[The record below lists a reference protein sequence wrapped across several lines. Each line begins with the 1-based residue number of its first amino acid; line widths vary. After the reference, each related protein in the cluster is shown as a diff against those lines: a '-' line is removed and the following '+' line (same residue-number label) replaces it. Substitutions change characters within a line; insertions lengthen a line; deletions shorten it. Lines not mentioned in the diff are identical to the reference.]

1 MPTSTKLRIRS
12 VTVGGN
18 EPGVPSNT
26 GDGAQM
32 SKTGRF
38 YLALQEEREMEGE
51 LTSRLESVMSD
62 IARRDPTTM
71 KLSKRFSNFVHEL

>member
-1 MPTSTKLRIRS
+1 
-12 VTVGGN
+12 
-18 EPGVPSNT
+18 
-26 GDGAQM
+26 M